1 MRTEDRGPGPSRL
14 EVWVDDRPVHALPG
28 ERVLDAVRRRSPA
41 AAADLERDRAWVADG
56 RGEPVGIHG
65 ALEGGQ
71 RLYVR
76 RGGPDGAADF
86 PAGAVAR
93 ERPGLREPGAA
104 APVTRERILAL
115 PKVELHVHL
124 DGCLRLTTLL
134 DLAGEQGVR
143 LPAADT
149 SALEEYFAH
158 PETGRSLVEY
168 LTRFDTTLS
177 VMQERPAIER
187 IAYELAEDAHRENVR
202 YFEVRFS
209 PVLHRDRGL
218 GLHDSVEAVR
228 AGLERAE
235 RELGVRAGIIICALR
250 HLDPLVSEELAELC
264 VDYKHRGVVGFDLA
278 GPEENFPA
286 KKHRSAFKVVLENN
300 VNITIHAGEAWG
312 ADSIHQAIHDCGA
325 HRIGHGT
332 HLFEDRDLQDYVND
346 HRIPIEVCLLSN
358 VQTGAV
364 ETLAAHPLRRYF
376 DEGLRVTVNTDSRLI
391 SQTTV
396 TDELLRAHAELGFTW
411 PEIKKLVLNGF
422 KSAFLPYAERR
433 ALLGQVSAELD
444 AAG

>member
-1 MRTEDRGPGPSRL
+1 VATETRRI
-14 EVWVDDRPVHALPG
+14 EVFVDGHPVRALSG
-28 ERVLDAVRRRSPA
+28 ERVVDAVRRHQPSL
-41 AAADLERDRAWVADG
+41 AADLERSRAWVADG
-56 RGEPVGIHG
+56 RGEPMGIHG
-65 ALEGGQ
+65 ALEEGE

-76 RGGPDGAADF
+76 RRAEGRNGAELAA
-86 PAGAVAR
+86 PAQPVLR
-93 ERPGLREPGAA
+93 ER
-104 APVTRERILAL
+104 VLAL
-115 PKVELHVHL
+115 PKAELHVHL
-124 DGCLRLTTLL
+124 DGCLRLSTLIE
-134 DLAGEQGVR
+134 LAREQGVP
-143 LPAADT
+143 LPAFEEAGL
-149 SALEEYFAH
+149 AEYFSH

-168 LTRFDTTLS
+168 LTRFDTTLA
-177 VMQERPAIER
+177 VMQETGAISR

-202 YFEVRFS
+202 YLEVRFS

-218 GLHDSVEAVR
+218 SLHESVEAVR

-235 RELGVRAGIIICALR
+235 ADLGVRAGIIICALR

-264 VDYKHRGVVGFDLA
+264 VDYKNRGVVGFDLA

-332 HLFEDRDLQDYVND
+332 HLYEDQDLQDYVND
-346 HRIPIEVCLLSN
+346 HRIPLEVCLLSN
-358 VQTGAV
+358 VQTGAA
-364 ETLAAHPLRRYF
+364 ESLAAHPLRRYF
-376 DEGLRVTVNTDSRLI
+376 DAGLRVTVSTDSRLI

-396 TDELLRAHAELGFTW
+396 TDELMRAHAELGFSW

-433 ALLGQVSAELD
+433 ALLAQVSSELE